1 LAYTYN
7 PNVDRAL
14 ALDESIQSLGYTALY
29 SFGYTEA
36 LTIYLAVPDL
46 VSRILME
53 YSALEDC
60 MKRGEDAEGD
70 LLWTAVDY
78 GGWQAGRVGCIK
90 REGFEEGIP
99 AWLVS
104 PSVSFFHR
112 NLVWAIGR
120 AKDLSLI
127 THRVCVE

>member
-1 LAYTYN
+1 
-7 PNVDRAL
+7 
-14 ALDESIQSLGYTALY
+14 
-29 SFGYTEA
+29 
-36 LTIYLAVPDL
+36 
-46 VSRILME
+46 ME

-104 PSVSFFHR
+104 PSVSFFDL

-120 AKDLSLI
+120 AKELSLI
-127 THRVCVE
+127 THCMCVE

>member
-1 LAYTYN
+1 
-7 PNVDRAL
+7 
-14 ALDESIQSLGYTALY
+14 
-29 SFGYTEA
+29 
-36 LTIYLAVPDL
+36 
-46 VSRILME
+46 ME

-104 PSVSFFHR
+104 PFRDVLCLLLPGERERLVIHHSSCVWIEHR
-112 NLVWAIGR
+112 FIRSMVGR
-120 AKDLSLI
+120 DRLI
-127 THRVCVE
+127 R

>member
-1 LAYTYN
+1 
-7 PNVDRAL
+7 
-14 ALDESIQSLGYTALY
+14 
-29 SFGYTEA
+29 
-36 LTIYLAVPDL
+36 
-46 VSRILME
+46 ME

-104 PSVSFFHR
+104 PFR
-112 NLVWAIGR
+112 DVWR
-120 AKDLSLI
+120 LLSLPVSLLAAERAE
-127 THRVCVE
+127 THNLSSLN

>member
-1 LAYTYN
+1 
-7 PNVDRAL
+7 
-14 ALDESIQSLGYTALY
+14 
-29 SFGYTEA
+29 
-36 LTIYLAVPDL
+36 
-46 VSRILME
+46 ME

-104 PSVSFFHR
+104 PFISFF
-112 NLVWAIGR
+112 
-120 AKDLSLI
+120 DLTLFWRQRERRLTI
-127 THRVCVE
+127 Y